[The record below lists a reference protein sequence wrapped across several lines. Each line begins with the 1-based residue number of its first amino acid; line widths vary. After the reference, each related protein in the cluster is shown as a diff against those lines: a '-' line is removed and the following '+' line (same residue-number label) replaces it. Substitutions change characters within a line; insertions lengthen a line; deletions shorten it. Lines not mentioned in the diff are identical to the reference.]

1 MKKDMERTLIIYYE
15 KDKKTVT
22 MTEKVG
28 EIQKEENRIEYIENE
43 LMEFEMNVERFT
55 SQFVL
60 QKLIPNFDY
69 FEFIKIVGDDIQIIK
84 ENKFADIQRLYI
96 NLLRK

>member
-1 MKKDMERTLIIYYE
+1 MERTLIIYYE